1 MAHLWNIKG
10 RQGQNPPCQEVLYP
24 ATVSPR
30 FQQIVEELVAQHRA
44 EVNRAAT
51 FGESWE
57 RRVAFR
63 RAMGSPTVTL
73 PVRFNPYYRPPTPP
87 VQTLPPPPAAIEALN
102 KECQEAS
109 TQTEE
114 VPHQP
119 STPIA
124 VQTEPVLVLELDDD
138 DEEFDMEDID
148 VLGL

>member
-1 MAHLWNIKG
+1 MAHLWNTKG
-10 RQGQNPPCQEVLYP
+10 RQGQNPPCREVMNP
-24 ATVSPR
+24 ATISPR

-63 RAMGSPTVTL
+63 RAMGNPTVTL

-87 VQTLPPPPAAIEALN
+87 VRTLPPSPATIEAPK
-102 KECQEAS
+102 KEYKETS
-109 TQTEE
+109 TQTDGM
-114 VPHQP
+114 PHQP
-119 STPIA
+119 RTPIA

-138 DEEFDMEDID
+138 EEEFDMEDID